1 MAASESEICTGV
13 MLIAHG
19 SRRQTANED
28 LLGLVELLVSRGGYS
43 LVEPAFLELAEPTI
57 PQAARTCVHRGAR
70 RILMLPFFL
79 AAGNHVTVDLQRY
92 AREFAIAFPQADF
105 VVCPPLGLHPLML
118 GIVEERL
125 QQGLAQAAL
134 DSTESGD

>member
-1 MAASESEICTGV
+1 MAASETDICTGV

-19 SRRQTANED
+19 SRRPAANAD
-28 LLGLVELLVSRGGYS
+28 LLELVELLVSRGGYS

-57 PQAARTCVHRGAR
+57 PQAAKTCVRRGAR

-79 AAGNHVTVDLQRY
+79 SAGNRVTIDLQRY
-92 AREFAIAFPQADF
+92 AREFAMEFPRAEF

-118 GIVEERL
+118 EIVEDRL
-125 QQGLAQAAL
+125 QQGRAQTAV
-134 DSTESGD
+134 DSTEGGD